1 MTELWIDIETYS
13 DVDLRE
19 ASVYRYVESPFFE
32 IILAG
37 WAIDDGPVQMCED
50 PEEIDAI
57 PGLWDPD
64 KVRVRWA
71 HNAQFE
77 RICFSRFAYETDW
90 SGDAEWP
97 VFMPPSMWRDSMAL
111 AAENGLPQSLDKLGK
126 ALQGELKDSAGT
138 ALVNWFCKPDRHGK
152 RRMPADHPDK
162 WKQFVEYCRQD
173 VVTMRDAVRR
183 MRPLHPTEQRV
194 WEVDQTIN
202 DRGIKV
208 DAVMCHRAVRV
219 ADNNRMEQELE
230 MWALT
235 GVDNPNSVTQ
245 LLEWFHSVGI
255 PLVNLRAET
264 VQKTLDGLPES
275 YDPITR
281 SWNQNPPDVRGV
293 ARRVLELRQ
302 ELALVASKKYL
313 AALNGMSEDGV
324 LRGQFRF
331 FGAHTGR
338 WAGRGVQLQNLP
350 QRGTIKLDDDEIAE
364 AIDRLKRDRTMDA
377 VMLKSLVRS
386 MFVGPFDVFDYSSI
400 EARVIAAIAGEEWA
414 LDAFRLGR
422 DIYVET
428 AERMGGLTRAEGKI
442 AVLALGYNGGINSL
456 KALGGGSLGD
466 DRALQKLV
474 TQWRKANPAI
484 VALWGELGN
493 AFKRGGSVGVG
504 MVSVE
509 KDGRDRLL
517 RLPSGRAIVYR
528 DVRHSVSEGPY
539 GPRERATFAD
549 PRTGTRGDTYGG
561 RLAENATQAIARD
574 VLADALIRLEDGG
587 HRVAA
592 HVHDEVIVY
601 ADGRADEIERLMSTA
616 PEWAP
621 GLPIAAEGFYAPRY
635 RKG

>member
-13 DVDLRE
+13 TVDLRE
-19 ASVYRYVESPFFE
+19 ASVYRYVESPVFQ

-37 WAIDDGPVQMCED
+37 WALDDGPVQMCETAAD
-50 PEEIDAI
+50 IDAI
-57 PGLWDPD
+57 PGLWDAD
-64 KVRVRWA
+64 VVNVRWA

-77 RICFSRFAYETDW
+77 RVCFSRFAYLQAW
-90 SGDAEWP
+90 NGPDAEWP
-97 VFMPPSMWRDSMAL
+97 LFMPPGMWRDSMAL

-126 ALQGELKDSAGT
+126 ALEGELKDSAGT
-138 ALVNWFCKPDRHGK
+138 ALVNWFCKPDRNGK
-152 RRMPADHPDK
+152 RRMPADHPEK
-162 WKQFVEYCRQD
+162 WEAFVEYCRQD

-183 MRPLHPTEQRV
+183 MRPLHPAEQRL
-194 WEVDQTIN
+194 WEVDQAIN

-208 DAVMCHRAVRV
+208 DDVMCRRAVRA

-235 GVDNPNSVTQ
+235 GVDNPNSVTR
-245 LLEWFHSVGI
+245 LLEWFHSVGM

-264 VQKTLDGLPES
+264 VQKALDGPVE
-275 YDPITR
+275 
-281 SWNQNPPDVRGV
+281 PPAG
-293 ARRVLELRQ
+293 RVLELRQ

-313 AALNGMSEDGV
+313 AALNGMSGDGV

-350 QRGTIKLDDDEIAE
+350 QRGTIKLDDDQIAE
-364 AIDRLKRDRTMDA
+364 AIDRLKRDRAMDA

-400 EARVIAAIAGEEWA
+400 EARVIAGIAGEDWA

-422 DIYVET
+422 DIYTET

-466 DRALQKLV
+466 DKALQKLV

-484 VALWGELGN
+484 VSLWGDLQN
-493 AFKRGGSVGVG
+493 AFKRGGPVGVG
-504 MVSVE
+504 VVEVE

-528 DVRHSVSEGPY
+528 DVRVTQSEGPY
-539 GPRERATFAD
+539 GMRERLTFAD
-549 PRTGTRGDTYGG
+549 PRTGARGDTYGG
-561 RLAENATQAIARD
+561 RLAENITQGVARD
-574 VLADALIRLEDGG
+574 VLGDALVRLEDAG

-601 ADGRADEIERLMSTA
+601 ADGRADEIEQLMSTA
-616 PEWAP
+616 PEWWP
-621 GLPIAAEGFYAPRY
+621 DLPIAAEGFHAPRY

>member
-13 DVDLRE
+13 TVDLRE
-19 ASVYRYVESPFFE
+19 ASVYRYVESPAFE

-37 WAIDDGPVQMCED
+37 WALDDGPVQMCED

-57 PGLWDPD
+57 PGLWDPA
-64 KVRVRWA
+64 VVHVRWA

-77 RICFSRFAYETDW
+77 RICFSRFAYDMDW
-90 SGDAEWP
+90 SGEAEWP
-97 VFMPPSMWRDSMAL
+97 VFMPPAMWRDSMAT

-126 ALQGELKDSAGT
+126 ALEGELKDSAGT
-138 ALVNWFCKPDRHGK
+138 ALVNWFCKPDRNGK
-152 RRMPADHPDK
+152 RRMPADHPEK
-162 WKQFVEYCRQD
+162 WKAFVEYCRQD

-183 MRPLHPTEQRV
+183 MRPLHPVEQRL
-194 WEVDQTIN
+194 WEVDQAIN

-208 DAVMCHRAVRV
+208 DDVMCRRAVRA

-245 LLEWFHSVGI
+245 LLEWFHSVGM

-264 VQKTLDGLPES
+264 VQKALDGPVE
-275 YDPITR
+275 
-281 SWNQNPPDVRGV
+281 PPAG
-293 ARRVLELRQ
+293 RVLELRQ

-313 AALNGMSEDGV
+313 AALNGMSGDGV

-350 QRGTIKLDDDEIAE
+350 QRGTIKLDDDQIAE
-364 AIDRLKRDRTMDA
+364 AIDRLKRDRAMDA

-400 EARVIAAIAGEEWA
+400 EARVIAAIAGEDWA

-422 DIYVET
+422 DIYAET
-428 AERMGGLTRAEGKI
+428 AERMGGLTTAEGKI

-484 VALWGELGN
+484 VSLWGELGN

-528 DVRHSVSEGPY
+528 DVRHTVSEGPY

-549 PRTGTRGDTYGG
+549 PRTGARGDTYGG

-574 VLADALIRLEDGG
+574 VLGDVLIRLEDGG

-616 PEWAP
+616 PEWGP
-621 GLPIAAEGFYAPRY
+621 SLPIAAKGFHAPRY